1 MQRLQPFFLFL
12 MVVMMSGV
20 FITQFG
26 AQSQGCS
33 QFGRGQAYAARVN
46 GRTLTV
52 GDFRAAYAATGHVR
66 YPATNART
74 WRLRELTL
82 AGLIERELLA
92 DEATRLGIR
101 VTEDEV
107 MDELNDHGTVFVNP
121 PVDAPQ
127 GYPGPR
133 IDTSQAFQNR
143 DGHFSAKQVTRYINY
158 GLRRSTAEFLE
169 WQTREHLALK
179 MRDTIAAQVSV
190 SPEEVRNVYDRDT
203 ERAQLEYFQ
212 FRPSYYR
219 DRIQPTDA
227 DVRTW
232 MAAHTTEVDEEYT
245 RQRHLYTG
253 LELQVRSRHI
263 QIDAPSTMTEA
274 ERAAARTR
282 AEALLVRARAGED
295 FAALARDNSDDDTTA
310 RRGGDLGF
318 MPRGRRDAAFDDVQF
333 ALEPGQVGETL
344 LESPFGFHIVK
355 VEARRE
361 GDVPEDEAK
370 RELAETLYVAARS
383 GEMAHEEAIRAIA
396 YLRDGHTVA
405 ELDTQ
410 LLHNWEVPPP
420 PAPVEPAADGTTPAP
435 VAEAETPARD
445 TLAPQVRETRNF
457 SRTDAP
463 IPGSFDSG
471 PLTRIAFGMT
481 MESPLPEEPI
491 QLGTDWFVYSLKERT
506 HATDEGFTDEV
517 RQRIT
522 EQLLAMKRVEAVRVY
537 VRQLRAAAAS
547 RVQEDPTILDY
558 GDGEPA
564 SDEDSD
570 EEPAEEETA
579 LPRRRDPVPA

>member
-1 MQRLQPFFLFL
+1 MQRLQPFLVLF
-12 MVVMMSGV
+12 MVIAMSGV
-20 FITQFG
+20 FIMQFG

-33 QFGRGQAYAARVN
+33 QLTRGQSYAARVN
-46 GRTLTV
+46 GRTLTP
-52 GDFRAAYAATGHVR
+52 GDFRAAYAATGHSR
-66 YPATNART
+66 FQPSQQRI

-92 DEATRLGIR
+92 DEALRLGMR

-143 DGHFSAKQVTRYINY
+143 DGNFSAKAVTRYIRY
-158 GLRRSTAEFLE
+158 GLRRSSAEFIE
-169 WQTREHLALK
+169 WQMREHLALK
-179 MRDTIAAQVSV
+179 MRDTVAAQVSV
-190 SPEEVRNVYDRDT
+190 SPEEVRNVYERDT

-263 QIDAPSTMTEA
+263 QIDAPSTMVEA
-274 ERAAARTR
+274 DRAAARAR
-282 AEALLVRARAGED
+282 AQALLARARAGED
-295 FAALARDNSDDDTTA
+295 FATLARENSEDDTTA

-370 RELAETLYVAARS
+370 RELAETLYIADRS
-383 GEMAHEEAIRAIA
+383 GEMAHEESIRALA
-396 YLRDGHTVA
+396 YLREGHTMA
-405 ELDTQ
+405 ELDAQ
-410 LLHNWEVPPP
+410 LLNNWAP
-420 PAPVEPAADGTTPAP
+420 PAPVAPVELAADGTP
-435 VAEAETPARD
+435 VAAPEAEAPARD
-445 TLAPQVRETRNF
+445 TLAPQVRETRSF
-457 SRTDAP
+457 SRTDTP

-471 PLTRIAFGMT
+471 PLTRIAFEMT

-491 QLGTDWFVYSLKERT
+491 QLGTDWFVYGLKDRT
-506 HATDEGFTDEV
+506 RATEEGYTEEV

-522 EQLLAMKRVEAVRVY
+522 DQLLAMKRVEAVRVF
-537 VRQLRAAAAS
+537 VRQLRAAAAAN
-547 RVQEDPTILDY
+547 VQEDPSILDY

-564 SDEDSD
+564 SEDDED
-570 EEPAEEETA
+570 EPAEEETA

>member
-1 MQRLQPFFLFL
+1 
-12 MVVMMSGV
+12 MVVVMSAV
-20 FITQFG
+20 FITSFG

-33 QFGRGQAYAARVN
+33 QFSRGQSYAARVN

-66 YPATNART
+66 YPATQART

-92 DEATRLGIR
+92 EEALRLGIR
-101 VTEDEV
+101 VSEDEV

-143 DGHFSAKQVTRYINY
+143 DGDFSASAMRRYINH

-179 MRDTIAAQVSV
+179 MRDTIAAQASV

-219 DRIQPTDA
+219 DRIQPTEA

-232 MAAHTTEVDEEYT
+232 MAAHTTEVDDEYT

-274 ERAAARTR
+274 EREAARTR
-282 AEALLVRARAGED
+282 ATAILARARAGED
-295 FAALARDNSDDDTTA
+295 FATLARENSDDDTTA

-333 ALEPGQVGETL
+333 ALEPGQVGEAL

-355 VEARRE
+355 VEGRRE
-361 GDVPEDEAK
+361 GDVPEDDAK
-370 RELAETLYVAARS
+370 RELAEGLYVAARA
-383 GEMAHEEAIRAIA
+383 GELAHEQAIRALA
-396 YLRDGHTVA
+396 YLREGHTVA

-410 LLHNWEVPPP
+410 LLNDWVAPAA
-420 PAPVEPAADGTTPAP
+420 APVEAGAEETAP
-435 VAEAETPARD
+435 TEALPEAETPARD
-445 TLAPQVRETRNF
+445 TLAPQKRETRNF
-457 SRTDAP
+457 SRTDTP

-506 HATDEGFTDEV
+506 HATDEGFTAEV

-537 VRQLRAAAAS
+537 VRQLRAASSAT
-547 RVQEDPTILDY
+547 VQEDPAILDY

-570 EEPAEEETA
+570 DGEEPAQEETA

>member
-1 MQRLQPFFLFL
+1 MKRLQPFLVFFL
-12 MVVMMSGV
+12 VIVMSGV
-20 FITQFG
+20 FIMEFG

-33 QFGRGQAYAARVN
+33 QLTRGQSYAARVN
-46 GRTLTV
+46 GRTLTA
-52 GDFRAAYAATGHVR
+52 GDFRAAYAATGHSR
-66 YPATNART
+66 YQPSQQRV

-82 AGLIERELLA
+82 AGLIEGELLA
-92 DEATRLGIR
+92 DEALRLGIR
-101 VTEDEV
+101 VTEDQV

-133 IDTSQAFQNR
+133 IDTSQAFLNR
-143 DGHFSAKQVTRYINY
+143 DGNFSAKQVTRYINY

-169 WQTREHLALK
+169 WQTREQLALR
-179 MRDTIAAQVSV
+179 MRDTVAAQVSV
-190 SPEEVRNVYDRDT
+190 SGEEVRNVYERDT

-219 DRIQPTDA
+219 DRIQPTDT
-227 DVRTW
+227 DVRAW

-253 LELQVRSRHI
+253 LELQVRSRHV

-274 ERAAARTR
+274 ERATARTR
-282 AEALLVRARAGED
+282 AEALLARARGGED
-295 FAALARDNSDDDTTA
+295 FATLARENSEDDTTA

-383 GEMAHEEAIRAIA
+383 GEMAHEESIRALA
-396 YLRDGHTVA
+396 YLREGHTMA
-405 ELDTQ
+405 ELDT
-410 LLHNWEVPPP
+410 LILNNWAP
-420 PAPVEPAADGTTPAP
+420 PAAPAVDVPV
-435 VAEAETPARD
+435 VAEAEVPARD
-445 TLAPQVRETRNF
+445 TLSPQVRETRSF
-457 SRTDAP
+457 SRTDTP

-471 PLTRIAFGMT
+471 PLTRIAFDMT
-481 MESPLPEEPI
+481 MEAPLPEEPI
-491 QLGTDWFVYSLKERT
+491 QLGTDWFVYGLKDRT
-506 HATDEGFTDEV
+506 RATDEGYTDEV

-522 EQLLAMKRVEAVRVY
+522 DQLLAMKRIEAVRVF
-537 VRQLRAAAAS
+537 VRRLRAAAAAN
-547 RVQEDPTILDY
+547 VQEDPTILDY
-558 GDGEPA
+558 GEGEPA
-564 SDEDSD
+564 SNEDSD
-570 EEPAEEETA
+570 SEETA